1 MDKFQG
7 GGNFLQRLVNQR
19 GSGPE
24 EGLVGV
30 KEERP
35 RRAMESELHGDRHLV
50 HELEK
55 LHSHRSD
62 DQHRGWSSVYKA
74 LST

>member
-55 LHSHRSD
+55 LHSHGLMISI
-62 DQHRGWSSVYKA
+62 GVGAPFIKA